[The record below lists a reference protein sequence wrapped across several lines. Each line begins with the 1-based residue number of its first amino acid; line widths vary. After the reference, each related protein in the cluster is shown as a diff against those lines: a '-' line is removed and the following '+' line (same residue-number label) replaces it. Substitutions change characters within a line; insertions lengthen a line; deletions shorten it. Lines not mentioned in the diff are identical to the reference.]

1 MELRLL
7 DIEETPRSDIAHSTA
22 RLERRCNHVA
32 VDGRLTALGYRF
44 YPMPGS
50 EVPSFFC
57 KRFTAGNR
65 TAAITLLAGYDPQT
79 GEAVLEDCRSARDA
93 ARHIAAGRAGWW
105 VVRLTYGARMLY
117 TSTSS
122 LDPTPGVIQPASR
135 RSSRSSSALGLAR
148 RASCP
153 ICHPEEP

>member
-22 RLERRCNHVA
+22 RLARRCHHVA
-32 VDGRLTALGYRF
+32 VDGRLTPLGYRF

-57 KRFTAGNR
+57 KRFTAGS
-65 TAAITLLAGYDPQT
+65 
-79 GEAVLEDCRSARDA
+79 RSARDA

-105 VVRLTYGARMLY
+105 VVRLTYGARMLN
-117 TSTSS
+117 
-122 LDPTPGVIQPASR
+122 LDELTGSYARRDPAGFAAFVAELD
-135 RSSRSSSALGLAR
+135 ALGLAR

>member
-1 MELRLL
+1 MEVRLL

-22 RLERRCNHVA
+22 RLSRRCNHVA
-32 VDGRLTALGYRF
+32 VDGRLIPLGYRF

-57 KRFTAGNR
+57 KRFIAGSR
-65 TAAITLLAGYDPQT
+65 SAAITLLAGYDPQT

-105 VVRLTYGARMLY
+105 VVRLTYGARMLH
-117 TSTSS
+117 
-122 LDPTPGVIQPASR
+122 LDELTGSYARRDPAGYVAFVAELE
-135 RSSRSSSALGLAR
+135 ALGLAR
-148 RASCP
+148 RSTCP
-153 ICHPEEP
+153 ICRPEDR

>member
-7 DIEETPRSDIAHSTA
+7 DIAETPRSDIAHSTA

-32 VDGRLTALGYRF
+32 VDGRLTSLGYRF

-79 GEAVLEDCRSARDA
+79 GEAVLEDCRSAREA

-105 VVRLTYGARMLY
+105 VVRLTYGARMLN
-117 TSTSS
+117 
-122 LDPTPGVIQPASR
+122 LDELTGSYARRDPAGFAAFVAELD
-135 RSSRSSSALGLAR
+135 ALGLAR